1 MSKVVL
7 VCYSIIYFEIVLQF
21 KKSYWSINRLI
32 DNLYKI
38 NFLFNFMHNQM
49 YDINSFL
56 MDITIDKN
64 TTKFNTI
71 T

>member
-21 KKSYWSINRLI
+21 KKSYWGINRLI